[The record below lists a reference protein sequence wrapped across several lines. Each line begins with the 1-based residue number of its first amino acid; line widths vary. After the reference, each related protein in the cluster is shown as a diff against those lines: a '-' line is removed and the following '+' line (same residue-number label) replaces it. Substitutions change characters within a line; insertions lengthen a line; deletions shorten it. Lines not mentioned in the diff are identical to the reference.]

1 VVVTRWSGRV
11 HVVGADGGVQ
21 DLALPRTEA
30 GELYYTGTLVGS
42 RVCATRCGGVEVVC
56 QDL

>member
-1 VVVTRWSGRV
+1 VSP
-11 HVVGADGGVQ
+11 DGGVQ
-21 DLALPRTEA
+21 DLDLPRTQA

-56 QDL
+56 QELPGH